1 MHYVTLTQ
9 YDKTY
14 GCPVAFEPQSL
25 ANILGEVV
33 SKAGLA
39 QLRIAETEKYPHVTY
54 FFNGGVEKQYPGEDR
69 IIVPSPKDVPTYD
82 YKPEMSAPE
91 VTEKVVE
98 ALPNYDLVILNFAN
112 PDMVGHTG
120 VVEAG
125 IKAVETIDDCVK
137 AVVEKTLSLGGKLLL
152 LPTMAIASK
161 CATATDPQTPR
172 TRPTLCTSSMSR
184 NNPVVLRW
192 RVVSLP
198 MCRQHFFSCSI

>member
-14 GCPVAFEPQSL
+14 GCPVVFEPQSL
-25 ANILGEVV
+25 ANILGEIV

-54 FFNGGVEKQYPGEDR
+54 FFNRGVEKQYPGEDR

-137 AVVEKTLSLGGKLLL
+137 AVVENTLSLGGQAFYYRRPWQLRANAEPRGSLN
-152 LPTMAIASK
+152 
-161 CATATDPQTPR
+161 TAHTTY
-172 TRPTLCTSSMSR
+172 LVHSYMSR
-184 NNPVVLRW
+184 SSPKISR
-192 RVVSLP
+192 
-198 MCRQHFFSCSI
+198 